1 MIIETKQHK
10 MVYTILIAVTLGG
23 KKYLK
28 SPGGT
33 YEWI

>member
-1 MIIETKQHK
+1 MIIEIKQHK
-10 MVYTILIAVTLGG
+10 NGVHNFDSSHLGG